1 MLKRP
6 PSRSLMIAFSIAAV
20 LILLLGA
27 CGAPAPGSTPA
38 GNVFKGGTWTDD
50 LFEEPN
56 SLIPNGSSET
66 FAVMVDQA
74 IYAPLFYGDSQ
85 GAFIPAW
92 RLGYRQLP
100 MVTLAP
106 ILKPGNSTCAQ
117 ALSGPMAS
125 HWMPGT

>member
-1 MLKRP
+1 MVPTWRVALFLKALLFYQEDFMLKRP

-38 GNVFKGGTWTDD
+38 GNVVKGGTWTDD

-85 GAFIPAW
+85 GALHPGLATQIP
-92 RLGYRQLP
+92 
-100 MVTLAP
+100 T
-106 ILKPGNSTCAQ
+106 
-117 ALSGPMAS
+117 
-125 HWMPGT
+125 